1 MILNKWITL
10 LEMAIKNCWSDVHIT
25 MNSQC
30 FYRKHNKLYI
40 LNDYRFYLEDFD
52 FFLSEFV
59 DKIIKER
66 IDKEHSVDFAMSL
79 NQARFRFNIYAICDG
94 YAMAIRLINQKHI
107 LLEDYKQAEQLKAIV
122 QKNKGLV
129 LICGATGTGKSTTL
143 AAMIDFIN
151 KTQVKHI
158 ITLEDPIEYLFE
170 NNKSLIHQRE
180 YKKDF
185 IAFEQAIK
193 MAMRQDPDVIMIG
206 EIRDQETMKAC
217 LDASETGHL
226 VLGTLHAS
234 SPIEA
239 LMRIESFFGEQQLS
253 AIRMQLSMSINAII
267 VQALLPLI
275 DDKLFCTMDI
285 LLSTIGVRNLILSGQ
300 YNQITSQ
307 MQLGKSLGMQFM
319 KDEIIILKKENK
331 IIEDIDSKYI

>member
-10 LEMAIKNCWSDVHIT
+10 LDMARKNCWSDVHIT
-25 MNSQC
+25 VNKQC
-30 FYRKHNKLYI
+30 FYRKYNKLYI
-40 LNDYRFYLEDFD
+40 LNDYSFNLEDFN

-59 DKIIKER
+59 DKTIKDR
-66 IDKEHSVDFAMSL
+66 IDKEHSVDFAISL
-79 NQARFRFNIYAICDG
+79 SQNRFRFNIYATCDG
-94 YAMAIRLINQKHI
+94 YAMAIRLVNKKHI
-107 LLEDYKQAEQLKAIV
+107 LLESYKQAEQLKAII

-151 KTQVKHI
+151 KNEVKHI
-158 ITLEDPIEYLFE
+158 ITLEDPIEYVFE
-170 NNKSLIHQRE
+170 NMKSLIHQRE

-185 IAFEQAIK
+185 MAFAQAIK

-206 EIRDQETMKAC
+206 EIRDKETMKAC
-217 LDASETGHL
+217 LDVSETGHL

-267 VQALLPLI
+267 VQELLPLI
-275 DDKLFCTMDI
+275 DDKLFCAMDI
-285 LLSTIGVRNLILSGQ
+285 LLSTMGIKNLILKGQ
-300 YNQITSQ
+300 YNQLTSQ

-319 KDEIIILKKENK
+319 NDEIITLKKEKK
-331 IIEDIDSKYI
+331 IVEDIDNKYV